1 MKKKIYRFVSVAVI
15 TVAMAVSVQMSN
27 AKHVTNETLAIAAE
41 SKPTICFFN
50 PIIGECDTGGV
61 NVCYGV
67 HDCNGNSLQ

>member
-1 MKKKIYRFVSVAVI
+1 MKKKIYKFVSVAAI
-15 TVAMAVSVQMSN
+15 AVAMVVSFQMSN
-27 AKHVTNETLAIAAE
+27 SKHVTNEILAIAAE

-67 HDCNGNSLQ
+67 HDCNGISPQ